1 MRNASRR
8 WTYTHKLM
16 KTQFSRFWRAR
27 TLLIVAFLVPAAAH
41 AQYLDP
47 GASSIIVQSIVAGV
61 VAVAAVVKVFWWK
74 ISGIF
79 SSNKSRDN

>member
-1 MRNASRR
+1 
-8 WTYTHKLM
+8 
-16 KTQFSRFWRAR
+16 
-27 TLLIVAFLVPAAAH
+27 VAAVLAPNVLQ

-61 VAVAAVVKVFWWK
+61 VAVAAIVKVFWWK

-79 SSNKSRDN
+79 SSDKRREN